1 MTVASPTPVAESP
14 PRAAAPA
21 PRPGEASALALEFRG
36 DAREYFRIWAVNLCL
51 TLLTLGI
58 FSAWAKV
65 RKKRYF
71 YSHTVLDGTPFQYLG
86 QPVPI
91 LKGRV
96 VAAILFLVYY
106 AASHLFTSLLPY
118 VLAAGLVVAP
128 WVVVRSAAFNARYS
142 AYRNMTFGFDG
153 NYVDALKTVYAW
165 GLIPAL
171 VVGTMFDWW
180 GNYYLAAGGFAAFG
194 LAFPGWLR
202 RLKAFIVGRASY
214 GGARGELTATG
225 GQFFNVY
232 FVAGLIMIAAGIFT
246 GVLAAAIFASGK
258 PTQLSFIL
266 VSLPVYAGYV
276 LAFAYI
282 QANIG
287 NLVWNHSRLGPLRF
301 QSTLRGTALAKLYL
315 TNAVAIIA
323 SLGLATPWAVIRTL
337 KYRANNMRV
346 RAEGALAELRG
357 GEVSAVQA
365 SGAEVAEF
373 FDLDLSL

>member
-1 MTVASPTPVAESP
+1 MTVESP
-14 PRAAAPA
+14 APPPERAAADAPA
-21 PRPGEASALALEFRG
+21 ALTLEFRG

-51 TLLTLGI
+51 TLATLGI

-91 LKGRV
+91 LKGRI
-96 VAAILFLVYY
+96 VAACLFLVYY

-142 AYRNMTFGFDG
+142 AYRNMTFGFEAS
-153 NYVDALKTVYAW
+153 YVEALKTVYVW

-171 VVGTMFDWW
+171 VVCAMFDWW
-180 GNYYLAAGGFAAFG
+180 GNVYLAAGLFGVFG
-194 LAFPGWLR
+194 LAFPWWLR
-202 RLKAFIVGRASY
+202 RLKAFIVGRSCY
-214 GGARGELTATG
+214 GGAHGELTATG

-232 FVAGLIMIAAGIFT
+232 FVAGLIMLAAGIAT
-246 GVLAAAIFASGK
+246 GVLAAAVFAAAKMSE
-258 PTQLSFIL
+258 LSVIL
-266 VSLPVYAGYV
+266 ASLPVYAGYV

-287 NLVWNHSRLGPLRF
+287 NLVWNHTRLGPLRF
-301 QSTLRGTALAKLYL
+301 QSTLRGTELAKLYL

-323 SLGLATPWAVIRTL
+323 TLGFATPWAVIRTL
-337 KYRANNMRV
+337 KYRADNMRV
-346 RAEGALAELRG
+346 LAAGSLAEFRG
-357 GEVSAVQA
+357 GAASALQA